1 MKYSRGGG
9 LYESNKVAEANGKY
23 ITSSSLSREAWDYL
37 VEGQNYDTASQ
48 VLLQWRCCC
57 EVQRSQEHLKSK
69 DSQPYALVQAR
80 QVCK

>member
-1 MKYSRGGG
+1 MKVTKLLKPTENIFQVSW
-9 LYESNKVAEANGKY
+9 
-23 ITSSSLSREAWDYL
+23 EAWDYL
-37 VEGQNYDTASQ
+37 VEGQNYDPASQ